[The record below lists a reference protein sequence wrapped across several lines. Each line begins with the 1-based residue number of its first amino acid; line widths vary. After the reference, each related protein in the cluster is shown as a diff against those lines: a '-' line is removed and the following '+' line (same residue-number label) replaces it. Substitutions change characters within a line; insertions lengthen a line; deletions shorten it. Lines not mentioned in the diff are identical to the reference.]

1 MPTETPGKLSP
12 RETEVLLLIA
22 KGLKNRQI
30 GESLSISEQT
40 VETHRKRIKKKLAA
54 KRTNDLIA
62 YVKENGLE
70 PPTP

>member
-1 MPTETPGKLSP
+1 MPTTPPGKLSP

-30 GESLSISEQT
+30 GDVLNISEQT

-54 KRTNDLIA
+54 KHTSDLVS
-62 YVKENGLE
+62 YVKDNELE
-70 PPTP
+70 PPVA